1 MRRAVPHLLLS
12 CVLLGG
18 AAWAQT
24 PAPQDIRQVQIQVLI
39 SETNERGVR
48 DIGANLD
55 YTRFVRGEEQSGS
68 LQQVS
73 TNVFDPVSDFED
85 VTLPVPDQTLF
96 PPPLRPDEDNNL
108 ANAIQTRG
116 GVGLTASV
124 ISPGYGTVEAAF
136 RAVERKRDVDL
147 VSKPEVLVV
156 NGGAAII
163 KAGGQVPYQ
172 SVTYDAKGA
181 MQLGITFED
190 IGVNLSIVPTI
201 LPNDSIELNL
211 QQLDVSEVARI
222 ENLRGVDLPVF
233 SKRSQTGLVVVPN
246 GQTLVIGGLT
256 TRVVRKSERR
266 VPIIGSVPILGVPFR
281 SRKSE
286 ADFSHLLI
294 FVTPT
299 IVDLRKLNEDQD
311 AVNALHFWRERG
323 GEYISSESIEREMSS
338 MKAR

>member
-1 MRRAVPHLLLS
+1 MLLAGLVLGRA
-12 CVLLGG
+12 
-18 AAWAQT
+18 AAQDQ
-24 PAPQDIRQVQIQVLI
+24 APRDIRQVQIQVLI

-48 DIGANLD
+48 DIGANLN

-68 LQQVS
+68 LQQVV
-73 TNVFDPVSDFED
+73 TNVFNPTGDFED
-85 VTLPVPDQTLF
+85 VTLPVPTQSLF
-96 PPPLRPDEDNNL
+96 NPTGTTPPLRPDEDNTLTNT
-108 ANAIQTRG
+108 IQTRA

-124 ISPGYGTVEAAF
+124 ISPGYGTVEATF
-136 RAVERKRDVDL
+136 RALERKRDVDL

-156 NGGAAII
+156 NGGTAVI

-172 SVTYDAKGA
+172 NVAYDAKGN
-181 MQLGITFED
+181 MQLGVTFQD

-201 LPNDSIELNL
+201 LPNDTVELNL

-233 SKRSQTGLVVVPN
+233 AKRSQTGFVIVPN

-256 TRVVRKSERR
+256 TRVVRRSERR
-266 VPIIGSVPILGVPFR
+266 VPIIGAVPILGVPFR
-281 SRKSE
+281 ARKSE

-299 IVDLRKLNEDQD
+299 IVDLRKLNENQH

-323 GEYISSESIEREMSS
+323 GEYVSSESIERELTTMQTV
-338 MKAR
+338 R